1 MSIEEALKTLQS
13 AGVSTLVP
21 HCGGKNDTVSRQE
34 LTVGIESTHD
44 MHMITLF
51 TKELIS
57 SLLQH
62 NRQNMMSHDTVP
74 WLSTASM
81 ISERGLEETVMLCD
95 CMSERQTIIATDTN
109 IPIPSCD
116 DRQLI
121 FDSWRIPVY
130 YRDVRIMIPWVGSP
144 SWDKHHVT
152 DTMLRYDADTD
163 TYCLYDPLTD
173 ITIPS
178 TSCQSYADIMKEKAI
193 VNGEL
198 TALLQT
204 ALSSS
209 DAKAYATYRNWTN
222 HLSLSPMKKV

>member
-1 MSIEEALKTLQS
+1 
-13 AGVSTLVP
+13 
-21 HCGGKNDTVSRQE
+21 
-34 LTVGIESTHD
+34 